1 MIKHLFMLLA
11 AVVLVAAFG
20 AATSAQAQ
28 YCYGALPIRLAV
40 GGQGQVT
47 PGLPNVMRSQP
58 YRGYDSVVLME
69 IPAGGIFNVLNGPSC
84 YDNMNWWLVNYNGV
98 QGWTPEGSA
107 YGDYWTSP
115 VTSGGC
121 MPLPSRLI
129 AGQTGRVTNGL
140 PNVLRSQ
147 PYRGY
152 DSVILVN
159 IPAGGVFTV
168 IAGPN
173 CSEGMTWWL
182 VSYNGIN
189 GFTAEGQGDQYWLE
203 PYGFIPPPTCATIP
217 PRFLIGY
224 TGVVAPG
231 VPNRLRTSA
240 SLNGQFLANMGA
252 GATFSVISGPNCADG
267 LVWWQVNYRGTIGW
281 TAEGQ
286 NGNNWINPM
295 SCAGF
300 QLSRLANRGNARV
313 MPGLPNRLRA
323 SASTSS
329 SILHLLPAG
338 AVMEVIGDP
347 ICSENAAWWRV
358 RYQGVTGW
366 TMEGQGA
373 QYWLEPA

>member
-1 MIKHLFMLLA
+1 MIKHIFVLLA

-20 AATSAQAQ
+20 TATPAQAQ
-28 YCYGALPIRLAV
+28 YCYGALPIGLAV

-69 IPAGGIFNVLNGPSC
+69 IPAGGVFNVLNGPSC

-115 VTSGGC
+115 VASGGC

-152 DSVILVN
+152 DSVILAN
-159 IPAGGVFTV
+159 IPAGGVFNV

-189 GFTAEGQGDQYWLE
+189 GFTAEGQGNQYWLE

-224 TGVVAPG
+224 TGV
-231 VPNRLRTSA
+231 
-240 SLNGQFLANMGA
+240 
-252 GATFSVISGPNCADG
+252 
-267 LVWWQVNYRGTIGW
+267 
-281 TAEGQ
+281 
-286 NGNNWINPM
+286 
-295 SCAGF
+295 
-300 QLSRLANRGNARV
+300 
-313 MPGLPNRLRA
+313 
-323 SASTSS
+323 
-329 SILHLLPAG
+329 
-338 AVMEVIGDP
+338 
-347 ICSENAAWWRV
+347 
-358 RYQGVTGW
+358 
-366 TMEGQGA
+366 
-373 QYWLEPA
+373 